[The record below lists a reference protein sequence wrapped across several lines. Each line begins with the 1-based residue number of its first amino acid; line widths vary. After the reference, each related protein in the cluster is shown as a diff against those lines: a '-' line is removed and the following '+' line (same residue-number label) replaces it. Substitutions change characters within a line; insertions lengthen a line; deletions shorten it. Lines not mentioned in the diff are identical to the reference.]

1 MSEHKNT
8 IDLMK
13 STLANSFADNFTN
26 SVPPPQ
32 GMFGKLAVAPAYRV
46 VFDTIEKLIM
56 TGKLKPGDILPTETE
71 LADQFDINR
80 STLREGIRLL
90 EQNGLVVRG
99 AAKRLTVSVPHIV
112 DLTSRISSALILHDV
127 TFRELWETYIILEP
141 ALAKLAAANATQET
155 IKKLEDNLEAMI
167 ACGED
172 ADRFNELDY
181 EFHDLVAEAADN
193 RPMLIARQPIS
204 ILMMPAAH
212 AILPR
217 LHTYDRVIVAHRNIL
232 DAIRAHDQS
241 EASEWMHKHTA
252 DFKRGY
258 ESIGFAAGEHLVDSG
273 IDTHAAPNP

>member
-1 MSEHKNT
+1 
-8 IDLMK
+8 MK
-13 STLANSFADNFTN
+13 STLTINSASSSSTP
-26 SVPPPQ
+26 SK
-32 GMFGKLAVAPAYRV
+32 GMFGKLPVAPAYRV
-46 VFDTIEKLIM
+46 VFDTIEKLVM

-71 LADQFDINR
+71 LAERFDINR

-112 DLTSRISSALILHDV
+112 DLTSRISNALILHDV

-141 ALAKLAAANATQET
+141 ALAKLAAENATEEI
-155 IKKLEDNLEAMI
+155 IKKLEDNLESMI

-172 ADRFNELDY
+172 ADCFNKLDY
-181 EFHDLVAEAADN
+181 EFHDLVAEAACN

-217 LHTYDRVIVAHRNIL
+217 LNTYDRVIVAHRKIL

-241 EASEWMHKHTA
+241 EASEWMHKHTT

-258 ESIGFAAGEHLVDSG
+258 ESLGFDAGEHLVNSG
-273 IDTHAAPNP
+273 FDATAGIKPQA

>member
-1 MSEHKNT
+1 
-8 IDLMK
+8 MK
-13 STLANSFADNFTN
+13 SILANSAG
-26 SVPPPQ
+26 SSKS
-32 GMFGKLAVAPAYRV
+32 MFGKLAVSPAYRV

-56 TGKLKPGDILPTETE
+56 TGKLKPGDILPTETD
-71 LADQFDINR
+71 LAEQFDINR

-99 AAKRLTVSVPHIV
+99 GAKRLTVSVPHIV

-127 TFRELWETYIILEP
+127 TFRELWETYIVLEP
-141 ALAKLAAANATQET
+141 ALAKLAAANATQE
-155 IKKLEDNLEAMI
+155 IINKLEDNLEAMI

-172 ADRFNELDY
+172 TDRFNELDY

-217 LHTYDRVIVAHRNIL
+217 LKTYDRVIVAHKNIL
-232 DAIRAHDQS
+232 DAIKARDQS
-241 EASEWMHKHTA
+241 NATEWMRKHTN
-252 DFKRGY
+252 DFKFGY
-258 ESIGFAAGEHLVDSG
+258 ESIGFDADEHLVDSG
-273 IDTHAAPNP
+273 FDSREAAKPHS

>member
-1 MSEHKNT
+1 VSEHKNT
-8 IDLMK
+8 VDLMK
-13 STLANSFADNFTN
+13 STLANSFADSFANN
-26 SVPPPQ
+26 VPPPQ